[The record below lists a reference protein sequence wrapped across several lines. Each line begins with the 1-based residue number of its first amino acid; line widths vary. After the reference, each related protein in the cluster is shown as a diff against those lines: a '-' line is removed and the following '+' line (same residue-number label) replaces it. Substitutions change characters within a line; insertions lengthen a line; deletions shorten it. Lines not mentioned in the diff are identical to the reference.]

1 MSTHSEAD
9 VSDVLG
15 ASGDCPRIV
24 VGEDP
29 NQKTWLV
36 SWPTQKAKTRL
47 NNLFIGMAE
56 QNVNESSAGL
66 SPARRAQAD
75 KDFSEA
81 MRRGD
86 YKTWGA
92 GWLAEYQTPRG
103 QVMFLLSLLQ
113 EKHPTATEADAI
125 ALFRDKG
132 GEVTRALLRVAPP
145 FFSLMIDDMPTAP
158 MADPEALLAFK
169 MATIGQ
175 MMAQIQSTLASFQLQ
190 HSPLS
195 PTG

>member
-1 MSTHSEAD
+1 MSHSSEAD
-9 VSDVLG
+9 VSDILG
-15 ASGDCPRIV
+15 ASGDCPSIV
-24 VGEDP
+24 VGESP
-29 NQKTWLV
+29 NEKTWLV
-36 SWPTQKAKTRL
+36 GWPTQKAKTRL

-66 SPARRAQAD
+66 SPQRRAQAD
-75 KDFSEA
+75 KDFSES

-113 EKHPTATEADAI
+113 EKHPTASEADAI

-145 FFSLMIDDMPTAP
+145 FFSLMIDDMPQAP
-158 MADPEALLAFK
+158 MADPEKLKAFK
-169 MATIGQ
+169 LTIVAD
-175 MMAQIQSTLASFQLQ
+175 MMEQIQATLSRFQLQ

-195 PTG
+195 PTA